1 MSASW
6 AYLYLH
12 PETDPEADR
21 TALDRGGIRT
31 TLVAVPS
38 ADRAPEVAAALAS
51 EGATLIELC
60 GGFSLEAAAAVRA
73 ALPPRWRSATSPC
86 PWIRYTPPR
95 PSVTRS
101 ARPCQRG
108 NHP

>member
-12 PETDPEADR
+12 PETDPDTDR
-21 TALDRGGIRT
+21 TVLDRGGIRT

-38 ADRAPEVAAALAS
+38 PDRAPEVAAALAS

-60 GGFSLEAAAAVRA
+60 GGFSLEAAAAVRS
-73 ALPPRWRSATSPC
+73 ALPSKVAVGHVTV
-86 PWIRYTPPR
+86 
-95 PSVTRS
+95 SVDS
-101 ARPCQRG
+101 VHAAAAFG
-108 NHP
+108 DSVS